1 MARHGQM
8 GQSAYIWAGL
18 IPRAAQS
25 FVALEDGD
33 PAAAAHHAVCQAHTA
48 KSTWTGI
55 LCAMS
60 HDGAMPGGNAMQAA
74 AHFNSTHL

>member
-25 FVALEDGD
+25 FVALEDVD
-33 PAAAAHHAVCQAHTA
+33 PAAAAHHARRTLPRALGLASCD
-48 KSTWTGI
+48 
-55 LCAMS
+55 AMS